1 MKFRSCAKVSIA
13 IVVSLIALYILGA
26 PQPARAGIGMSTN
39 IDDYVASKL
48 DDFTCIMHVNQHD
61 DRAGEKINKD
71 FGLIYKIKGDINL
84 RYKDENKLRI
94 DGHIGASKA
103 IFIVNGTKQYVQ
115 LSVGF
120 RHVDDLGSSPGKRKT
135 LLDMGMISSG
145 YLAYTEAKFLRSAP
159 VDGVMCAVF
168 RISYRNKSLDTSH
181 RFVWIDPKTKITF
194 KREEYSQEGK
204 LNATFFYRK
213 PFEVS
218 NGVWFPSIIDV
229 MNNENQKAGETAYR
243 NVKINLGLSDNE
255 FKL

>member
-1 MKFRSCAKVSIA
+1 MNFRSCAKI
-13 IVVSLIALYILGA
+13 SLAAAAALTALYLLGFS
-26 PQPARAGIGMSTN
+26 QPANAGQAVSAN
-39 IDDYVASKL
+39 IDDYVSSKL
-48 DDFTCIMHVNQHD
+48 DDFTCIMHVNDHD

-135 LLDMGMISSG
+135 LLDMGMISTG
-145 YLAYTEAKFLRSAP
+145 YLAYTEAKYMRSAA
-159 VDGVMCAVF
+159 VDGVNCAVF
-168 RISYRNKSLDTSH
+168 RISYKNKSLDTSH
-181 RFVWIDPKTKITF
+181 RMVWIDPKTKITV

-204 LNATFFYRK
+204 LNATFYYRK

-218 NGVWFPSIIDV
+218 NGVWFPSVIDV
-229 MNNENQKAGETAYR
+229 YNNENQKAGQTSYR

>member
-1 MKFRSCAKVSIA
+1 MKVRCCAKISAA
-13 IVVSLIALYILGA
+13 IICGLAALFLLGS
-26 PQPARAGIGMSTN
+26 ARSAHAGVAMSMN
-39 IDDYVASKL
+39 IDDYVANKL
-48 DDFTCIMHVNQHD
+48 EDFTCIMHVNQHD

-71 FGLIYKIKGDINL
+71 FGLIYKIKGDISL

-94 DGHIGASKA
+94 DGRIGASKA
-103 IFIVNGTKQYVQ
+103 VFIVNGTKQYVQ

-145 YLAYTEAKFLRSAP
+145 YLAYTEAKYLRSAP

-168 RISYRNKSLDTSH
+168 RISYRNKQLDTSH
-181 RFVWIDPKTKITF
+181 RFVWIDPKTKITM

-204 LNATFFYRK
+204 LNATFLYRK
-213 PFEVS
+213 PVEVA
-218 NGVWFPSIIDV
+218 NGVWFPSVIDV
-229 MNNENQKAGETAYR
+229 LNNENQKAGQTAYR
-243 NVKINLGLSDNE
+243 NVKINLGLSDDE